1 MSLGIGF
8 LLTLIVIV
16 FSLEGSTKDYVNT
29 HSILLV
35 IGGTFTIAIFSTPV
49 GIMKS
54 LWHTFVDAVKGDD
67 SVKDFQ
73 DQLVKLAE
81 DRSKDI
87 QGHTHPMIAYA
98 HELWAQGID
107 PDLFIVLL
115 SQKRRELESKQN
127 DAIHALKNLAKYPPV
142 LGMTGTVMGMISLF
156 SALDQNRDKI
166 GSSLSAAMTATFFG
180 LIVANGLLAPLADRL
195 HVRHVRHVRVL
206 ENIYELLLLINQG
219 EPVILIREELNERA
233 A

>member
-1 MSLGIGF
+1 MTLSLGF
-8 LLTLIVIV
+8 FLTLGVILA
-16 FSLEGSTKDYVNT
+16 SLEGSAKDYVNT
-29 HSILLV
+29 HSMILV
-35 IGGTFTIAIFSTPV
+35 IGGTLTIAIFSTPF

-54 LWHTFVDAVKGDD
+54 LWHTFVDAMKGDE
-67 SVKDFQ
+67 SVKDFKE
-73 DQLVKLAE
+73 DLLKLAE
-81 DRSKDI
+81 DRGRAVG
-87 QGHTHPMIAYA
+87 GHTHPMIEYAY
-98 HELWAQGID
+98 ELWGQGID

-115 SQKRRELESKQN
+115 SQKRRELEAKQN

-206 ENIYELLLLINQG
+206 ENIYEVLLLINQG